1 MFPFRVCLPFRSFLL
16 SSSMTFSYKPL
27 ITGEEI
33 APDLFLLG
41 SVEVLVIQGELY
53 AGFEGFVEC
62 ADPVGGED

>member
-1 MFPFRVCLPFRSFLL
+1 MMS
-16 SSSMTFSYKPL
+16 FSYKPL

-33 APDLFLLG
+33 APDLFLLE
-41 SVEVLVIQGELY
+41 SIEVLVVQGELD